1 MPYGIIPVDKKFMV
15 IDTATGRTFSKKAL
29 PKRTAQKQRIALA
42 ISSSKRENKP
52 VSTFFV

>member
-15 IDTATGRTFSKKAL
+15 IDTTTGRTFSKKAL

-52 VSTFFV
+52 VSSFFV

>member
-1 MPYGIIPVDKKFMV
+1 MPYELVKVSRGFKV
-15 IDTATGRTFSKKAL
+15 IDTTTGRTFSKKAL

-52 VSTFFV
+52 VSSFFV